1 MKVLLIVLVILL
13 AQGCTTYGIEKGVDE
28 NGNFYTKV
36 DVSST
41 RDLEEPRVDYIREGE
56 DAEFHFSAASVDN
69 NTEAFMATF
78 QGMMSM
84 MMELMKASMLVPEP
98 Q

>member
-1 MKVLLIVLVILL
+1 MKTLLIVLL
-13 AQGCTTYGIEKGVDE
+13 ALTLVNCTTYSIKKEP
-28 NGNFYTKV
+28 NGYTEV
-36 DVSST
+36 HVSST

-78 QGMMSM
+78 QGMMGVI
-84 MMELMKASMLVPEP
+84 MEMMKANMLMAQP